1 MSQQVLELAQQGNA
15 DAIAFLLN
23 RTLKPQG
30 IEAKV
35 ANSDARLQILLEGL
49 DTPDETH
56 MVNLVTQGVQ
66 KLQIATINQLHI
78 YGKQTGVKEAAWKR
92 SFQQQDMGLTE
103 VSLGEAA
110 TDDFGQG
117 NLLALAREGDRTALQ
132 TYVEQVVTELLTQA
146 REQRPAPLEG
156 EEVIVHADPQVF
168 LELQETLLKVTI
180 ETTEFLDGPAFSA
193 DLGKKLNLIASPTV
207 KAFELYK
214 RKHAAA
220 QPFFIQRLVL
230 DQSLQSRL

>member
-49 DTPDETH
+49 DTPDETR
-56 MVNLVTQGVQ
+56 MVSLVTQGVQ
-66 KLQIATINQLHI
+66 KLQIATVSQLHI
-78 YGKQTGVKEAAWKR
+78 YGKQTGGKETAWKR
-92 SFQQQDMGLTE
+92 SFQQDSTGLTE
-103 VSLGEAA
+103 VNLEEAA

-117 NLLALAREGDRTALQ
+117 NLLALAREGDLNALQ
-132 TYVEQVVTELLTQA
+132 TYVEQAVEDLLIQA
-146 REQRPAPLEG
+146 RALRPAPTDE
-156 EEVIVHADPQVF
+156 EEVITHADPKVF
-168 LELQETLLKVTI
+168 LALEETLLQVTI

-193 DLGKKLNLIASPTV
+193 DLGKKLNMIASPAV

-214 RKHAAA
+214 RKHSAA

>member
-35 ANSDARLQILLEGL
+35 ANSDARLQVLLEGL
-49 DTPDETH
+49 DIPDETR
-56 MVNLVTQGVQ
+56 MVSLVTQGVQ
-66 KLQIATINQLHI
+66 KLQIATVNQLHI
-78 YGKQTGVKEAAWKR
+78 YGKQTGVKETAWKR
-92 SFQQQDMGLTE
+92 SFQQDATGLTE
-103 VSLGEAA
+103 LTLDEVA

-117 NLLALAREGDRTALQ
+117 NLLALAREGDLNALQ
-132 TYVEQVVTELLTQA
+132 TYVEQAVQELLTQA
-146 REQRPAPLEG
+146 RALRPALADN
-156 EEVIVHADPQVF
+156 EEIITHADPQVF
-168 LELQETLLKVTI
+168 LVLEETLLQVTI
-180 ETTEFLDGPAFSA
+180 ETTEFLDGPTFSA
-193 DLGKKLNLIASPTV
+193 DLGKKLNMIASPAI

-214 RKHAAA
+214 RKHSAA